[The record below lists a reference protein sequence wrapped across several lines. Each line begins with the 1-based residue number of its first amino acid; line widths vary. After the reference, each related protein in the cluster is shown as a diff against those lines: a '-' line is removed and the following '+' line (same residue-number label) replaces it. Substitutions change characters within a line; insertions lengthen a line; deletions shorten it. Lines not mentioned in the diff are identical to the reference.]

1 MPQQTHFQKNDRFI
15 SVYQKLAAFFIPG
28 YIFSSIGVKTVH
40 QRETARN
47 SKNNSADTLSII
59 EQYKNRYSFNQSA
72 TQKMEALHSIKGF
85 AHPSFFVPETVLYIN
100 ENSILYVHSALRYID
115 MLLEYMQRNDN
126 SIDYE
131 IYSFFQ
137 NFKSMLFNNEHDTT
151 PTYIIEQSRDY
162 IYSILGNSKRK
173 SKMTDICK
181 YAAFVE
187 SLTELGNAISASNM
201 KL

>member
-1 MPQQTHFQKNDRFI
+1 MEKEEQLLNTRLEFKSFI
-15 SVYQKLAAFFIPG
+15 DYLRNERRYSENTIKSYQKDIAKFL
-28 YIFSSIGVKTVH
+28 IF
-40 QRETARN
+40 
-47 SKNNSADTLSII
+47 L
-59 EQYKNRYSFNQSA
+59 
-72 TQKMEALHSIKGF
+72 
-85 AHPSFFVPETVLYIN
+85 
-100 ENSILYVHSALRYID
+100 
-115 MLLEYMQRNDN
+115 NDN

>member
-1 MPQQTHFQKNDRFI
+1 MKTKTI
-15 SVYQKLAAFFIPG
+15 IVLLELKL
-28 YIFSSIGVKTVH
+28 YINERRRVI
-40 QRETARN
+40 A
-47 SKNNSADTLSII
+47 KNNSADTLSII

>member
-1 MPQQTHFQKNDRFI
+1 MEKEEQLLNTRLEFKSFIDYLRNERRFSENTI
-15 SVYQKLAAFFIPG
+15 KSYQKDIAKFL
-28 YIFSSIGVKTVH
+28 IF
-40 QRETARN
+40 
-47 SKNNSADTLSII
+47 L
-59 EQYKNRYSFNQSA
+59 
-72 TQKMEALHSIKGF
+72 
-85 AHPSFFVPETVLYIN
+85 
-100 ENSILYVHSALRYID
+100 
-115 MLLEYMQRNDN
+115 NDN

>member
-1 MPQQTHFQKNDRFI
+1 
-15 SVYQKLAAFFIPG
+15 
-28 YIFSSIGVKTVH
+28 
-40 QRETARN
+40 
-47 SKNNSADTLSII
+47 
-59 EQYKNRYSFNQSA
+59 
-72 TQKMEALHSIKGF
+72 MEALHSIKGL

-173 SKMTDICK
+173 SKMTDIC
-181 YAAFVE
+181 
-187 SLTELGNAISASNM
+187 
-201 KL
+201 